1 VIGFVETIQSRPVH
15 AEQPRLPVRRVK
27 PVEIDQKAHHA
38 IAEAMADRLQTRMH
52 HAAKIERGC
61 GVIGTAMRL

>member
-1 VIGFVETIQSRPVH
+1 VIGFVETIKSRPVH
-15 AEQPRLPVRRVK
+15 AEQPRLPVCRIK

-52 HAAKIERGC
+52 YVAEIERGR
-61 GVIGTAMRL
+61 GVIGAAMCC